1 MINDA
6 ALGISNDTKLHL
18 VPIKD
23 KTHFDS
29 NNLYDFRAKTL
40 SGGIGTEHRL
50 AEKNLNSIIL
60 PYTTTVIPKN
70 PKIENT
76 IVEYVDL
83 HLREYLEENNYNVFL
98 SGGVDSEN
106 VANIFLQLGIRFTPI
121 IVTYGHKDKVLN
133 DYDIKYAF
141 DFCNKHN
148 LRPTVIDIDI
158 IPFFNSGKVMEY
170 CRKYKCVSPQFAPI
184 LHAFNEIDGNILY
197 SGHHKI
203 FTNLLYNARKDSVDL
218 ETVLDNFTYKNDVF
232 NDIDFM
238 TKPTSL
244 WVFDKAL
251 AERNDNSIS
260 DFYNCTTDMALT
272 QTNNMI
278 NKTEVTFN
286 ELLDYNVWQFRD
298 GYMFH
303 GFGQV
308 DNPKNFRSFKKDKY
322 NFKINH
328 IYTPNNM
335 SALPRTKYTGFEGIK
350 KFYSDKYLGRDMLL
364 QEFDK
369 YFRETMSRSVA
380 IDEHEASRIV
390 NYILK
395 ED

>member
-1 MINDA
+1 
-6 ALGISNDTKLHL
+6 
-18 VPIKD
+18 
-23 KTHFDS
+23 
-29 NNLYDFRAKTL
+29 
-40 SGGIGTEHRL
+40 
-50 AEKNLNSIIL
+50 
-60 PYTTTVIPKN
+60 
-70 PKIENT
+70 
-76 IVEYVDL
+76 
-83 HLREYLEENNYNVFL
+83 
-98 SGGVDSEN
+98 
-106 VANIFLQLGIRFTPI
+106 
-121 IVTYGHKDKVLN
+121 
-133 DYDIKYAF
+133 
-141 DFCNKHN
+141 
-148 LRPTVIDIDI
+148 
-158 IPFFNSGKVMEY
+158 
-170 CRKYKCVSPQFAPI
+170 
-184 LHAFNEIDGNILY
+184 
-197 SGHHKI
+197 
-203 FTNLLYNARKDSVDL
+203 
-218 ETVLDNFTYKNDVF
+218 
-232 NDIDFM
+232 
-238 TKPTSL
+238 
-244 WVFDKAL
+244 
-251 AERNDNSIS
+251 
-260 DFYNCTTDMALT
+260 
-272 QTNNMI
+272 MI